1 MSPTAKTKKRTVFG
15 QSVFVCFMRKNVSG
29 CGEVFRLPLTRARRV
44 KKICRWHIFSQSGE
58 QVILATRAI
67 GCHEVTEGEIEQ
79 TLKGTLSLL
88 PSFASQN
95 PPPSSEGGLQGT
107 MPTSSRLEY
116 CDTKETGGCGHP
128 PLQRPLSQ
136 PRLTALLKGEPLFRT
151 LVLVTTKSLSH
162 PGRGGTATP

>member
-15 QSVFVCFMRKNVSG
+15 QSVFVCFMRKNVLG
-29 CGEVFRLPLTRARRV
+29 CDEVFRLPLTRARRV

-107 MPTSSRLEY
+107 MPTSSRFSKLRY
-116 CDTKETGGCGHP
+116 QRNGRMWASAPTKTYQSAKADSSP
-128 PLQRPLSQ
+128 KR
-136 PRLTALLKGEPLFRT
+136 RAF
-151 LVLVTTKSLSH
+151 VSH
-162 PGRGGTATP
+162 SCIGRN